1 MPYRGEPYD
10 ESYFE
15 GEGSRPEGYPDYGEW
30 FVRHEFANTWADD
43 IESETGLVSG
53 KRILHV
59 GCGYGHLTAELDSRG
74 ADITGVDM
82 SSWAISQATSLFPTV
97 DFQNSD
103 IFATTFSDDT
113 FDLIICIG
121 VIECMENNTQIS
133 TLFATKLRPA
143 LKSDGAYYFLIMF
156 DETNPIYIN
165 RTPVEWGA
173 SIAIPGKTLEITDVG
188 HLPVFYKTRV
198 VVT

>member
-15 GEGSRPEGYPDYGEW
+15 GEGSRREGYPDYAEW
-30 FVRHEFANTWADD
+30 FVRHNFAVTWADD
-43 IESETGLVSG
+43 IEAETGLVSG

-59 GCGYGHLTAELDSRG
+59 GCGYGYLTAELASRG
-74 ADITGVDM
+74 AEITGVDM

-103 IFATTFSDDT
+103 IFATTFPNDT

-121 VIECMENNTQIS
+121 LIECLENDSQVA
-133 TLFATKLRPA
+133 TLFTVKLKPA
-143 LKSDGAYYFLIMF
+143 LKTGGAMYFLL
-156 DETNPIYIN
+156 DYATKNPIYIN
-165 RTPVEWGA
+165 RTPEEWNSA
-173 SIAIPGKTLEITDVG
+173 ISIIGFSHEVTDVG
-188 HLPVFYKTRV
+188 NLHFYYKTKV